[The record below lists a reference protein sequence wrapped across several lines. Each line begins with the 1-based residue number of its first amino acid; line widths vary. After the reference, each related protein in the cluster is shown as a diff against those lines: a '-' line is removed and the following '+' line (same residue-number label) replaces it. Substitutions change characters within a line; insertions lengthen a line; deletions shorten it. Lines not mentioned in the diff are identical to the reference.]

1 MATSAAGWF
10 FKNKVKFSVC
20 QLQDLAMDI
29 SGRCIPGILNG
40 LQVMAVVKLFLQ
52 NGTPY
57 FN

>member
-10 FKNKVKFSVC
+10 FENKEKNSVC
-20 QLQDLAMDI
+20 QLQDLAMDV

-40 LQVMAVVKLFLQ
+40 LQV
-52 NGTPY
+52 NGSSQVIFAEWY